1 MKMTFKM
8 VIFALLS
15 VAFQFGLA
23 VLGWGGFAAFFF
35 HPALV
40 ALAIVTLVLTVAAF
54 FPAGTSVPASRKIV
68 ATDGSLSPS
77 PSSLS

>member
-1 MKMTFKM
+1 MPFKM
-8 VIFALLS
+8 VILALFS

-23 VLGWGGFAAFFF
+23 ILRWGGFAAFFA

-40 ALAIVTLVLTVAAF
+40 ALAIVTLVLTFAAF
-54 FPAGTSVPASRKIV
+54 FPAENSAPASRKIV
-68 ATDGSLSPS
+68 ANDGSLSPS